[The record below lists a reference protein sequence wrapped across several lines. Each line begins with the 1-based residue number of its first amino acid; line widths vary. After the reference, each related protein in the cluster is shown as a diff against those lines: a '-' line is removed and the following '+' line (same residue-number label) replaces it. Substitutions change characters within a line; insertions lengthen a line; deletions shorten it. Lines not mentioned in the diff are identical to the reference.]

1 MTTATVDRVLALM
14 IETKALLVG
23 HFRLTSGRHSGEYFQ
38 CARILERPDAAEEL
52 GRMLADRFR
61 NDAVDVVVAPA
72 LGGIIIGHEVARAL
86 GTRSIFAERESGVM
100 SLRRGFSIKPG
111 ERVLV
116 VEDVVTTGGSVK
128 EVAELVK
135 EAGGK
140 VVGFGFLV
148 DRSLD
153 PPGLG
158 ERSESLLKRRID
170 SYEPDQCPLCLEG
183 IPVTKPGSR
192 PDEGTR

>member
-1 MTTATVDRVLALM
+1 MTTTTVDRVLALM

-38 CARILERPDAAEEL
+38 CARIVERPLAAEEL

-61 NDAVDVVVAPA
+61 EDAVDVVVAPA
-72 LGGIIIGHEVARAL
+72 LGGIIVGHEVARAL
-86 GTRSIFAERESGVM
+86 GVRSIFAEREGGAM
-100 SLRRGFSIKPG
+100 TLRRGFFLRPG

-128 EVAELVK
+128 EVASLVR
-135 EAGGK
+135 EAGGEL
-140 VVGFGFLV
+140 VGFGFLV

-158 ERSESLLKRRID
+158 ARSESLLRRRID
-170 SYEPDQCPLCLEG
+170 SYEPDHCPLCLEG
-183 IPVTKPGSR
+183 VPVTKPGSR
-192 PDEGTR
+192 PD

>member
-1 MTTATVDRVLALM
+1 MTTTTVDRVLTLM

-38 CARILERPDAAEEL
+38 CARILERPEAAEEL
-52 GRMLADRFR
+52 GRLLADRFR
-61 NDAVDVVVAPA
+61 DDAIDVVVAPA
-72 LGGIIIGHEVARAL
+72 LGGIIIGYEVARAL
-86 GTRSIFAERESGVM
+86 GVRSIFAERENGVM
-100 SLRRGFSIKPG
+100 SMRRGFSITPA

-128 EVAELVK
+128 EVAKLVRD
-135 EAGGK
+135 AGGE
-140 VVGFGFLV
+140 VVGFGFLI

-158 ERSESLLKRRID
+158 EKSESLLKRRID
-170 SYEPDQCPLCLEG
+170 SYEPDHCPLCLEG
-183 IPVTKPGSR
+183 IPLTKPGSR
-192 PDEGTR
+192 PDGSA